1 MGKGTLRGLGLAAL
15 AAMAGAIILIACRR
29 DFDSPYMPGSPG
41 YAGDDWTRDADGN
54 GIADSLDKYSPGCK
68 LPPKLCLENAKVIS
82 GISRVK
88 NSLNARNITLWAGDG
103 AQAPILEW
111 TPSEAAL
118 RGYSMSSSD
127 TTKVLIRDDR
137 LLPVAVGSAQIS
149 VSVPGVDSLFTS
161 FIAKVVSGGI
171 RVESVSARDI
181 TMSSGRDTVAV
192 VKWTPADADVKEYSL
207 ASDQPRI
214 ASIANGQS
222 IHGESAGKANIT
234 LVTADGSRKT
244 TFAVNV
250 IDGPRS
256 VYTSALTAETMFLVR
271 GGGAEAPVLHW
282 FPEDVTDKRYKLV
295 PVDAGVVSVT
305 ADSQRV
311 VPAKAGSTL
320 VLAKALDGSGKAT
333 EFTVIVSGEAIEVT
347 GIDAADM
354 NLVQGAD
361 PAAPQLTWI
370 PANATNRKYS
380 LSSKDPGVA
389 IVSSGLVMPISM
401 GTSLFTVTT
410 VDGGFT
416 DSFTVTVGRP
426 DTAIHVDSVEVAAF
440 SMPMGSSRKP
450 IPVWHPSDAGNQSFT
465 LASDD
470 TTVLRADGEILR
482 ALKVGSASVRLTT
495 ADGARTADFKVSVYG
510 TEIPVTS
517 IAAEAMSLT
526 MGQEMPPVAT
536 WSPLDATNPAF
547 TLISQDTAIVTIA
560 GGARVFGKG
569 VGTANVTI
577 KAADG
582 PTGVFQVIVN
592 AVAVKLISMTAANFT
607 MNVGDPPR
615 DAILSFNP
623 SGATNK
629 AVTLKAPAGSPVI
642 SVNAQNKVAALA
654 PGKAL
659 LSIVSNENAGITAVC
674 SVTVVALVKSV
685 SAKDDTLRVGQAEK
699 DVSGLM
705 TWDPPNA
712 TNKDFTLKSND
723 TTIVKPTGDKTYKAM
738 AGGKTTVVVR
748 ASDGSGKADTFNVWV
763 KIPLT
768 QIIAQN
774 VTLKTTD
781 PLYNTDPLMTFVPAT
796 ASDKTWWLAHVNATA
811 GASVVAIQNGWQLK
825 PVGPGTAAIIANS
838 SDNPAVKDTFT
849 VTITQ
854 PVTGITAT
862 AFTMKV
868 GDPDRE
874 GIIAVQPA
882 NATDKSYTLT
892 ANTPSVA
899 TVAPGNKIHAVAGGS
914 ATFTAASVSDPS
926 KSAQFVVT
934 VNVAVISVIA
944 ADLTMKVGDPD
955 REPAITWNPTGAT
968 NKNYSLTTSNAAVVS
983 IVGGTK
989 LHAAGGGSANVI
1001 VTPADGG
1008 KGDTLV
1014 ATVTVPVVGIT
1025 VADITLRKG
1034 EGDKEPVI
1042 TWNPAAATNKGY
1054 VLSGGSPG
1062 IATVPPGGTKIHPA
1076 GSGSVNMTATTT
1088 DGGKTASFTVTV
1100 VVPVERI
1107 KGTDLSMWTGLSDES
1122 PTVEVSPPDATNK
1135 QYTLTSLDPDVAT
1148 IVNGKIHAVDRGTAR
1163 IVATSLDD
1171 EGITDTFE
1179 VTVVRFGF

>member
-1 MGKGTLRGLGLAAL
+1 MGKGTLKGLGLAAL
-15 AAMAGAIILIACRR
+15 AAIAGAVILSACRR
-29 DFDSPYMPGSPG
+29 DFDSPYLPGSPG
-41 YAGDDWTRDADGN
+41 YAGDDWTRDSDGN
-54 GIADSLDKYSPGCK
+54 GVADSLDKYSPGCK

-82 GISRVK
+82 GISDVK
-88 NSLNARNITLWAGDG
+88 NSLNAKNITLWVGDG

-111 TPSEAAL
+111 TPSEGSL
-118 RGYSMSSSD
+118 RGYSLSSSD
-127 TTKVLIRDDR
+127 TSKVLIRDDR
-137 LLPVAVGSAQIS
+137 LLPVAVGSVQIS
-149 VSVPGVDSLFTS
+149 VSVPGADSLFTS

-171 RVESVSARDI
+171 RVQSVSAQDI
-181 TMSSGRDTVAV
+181 TMSSGRDTVAA

-207 ASDQPRI
+207 TSDQPLI

-250 IDGPRS
+250 IDGPQLI
-256 VYTSALTAETMFLVR
+256 YTSSLTAETMFLVR
-271 GGGAEAPVLHW
+271 GGSAEKPVLHW
-282 FPEDVTDKRYKLV
+282 FPADATDKRYKLV
-295 PVDAGVVSVT
+295 PVDASVVSVT

-311 VPAKAGSTL
+311 VPTKAGSTL

-347 GIDAADM
+347 GIDAADL

-361 PAAPQLTWI
+361 PVAPPLTWI

-380 LSSKDPGVA
+380 LTSKDPGVA

-401 GTSLFTVTT
+401 GVSLFTVTT

-416 DSFTVTVGRP
+416 DTFTVTVGRP

-470 TTVLRADGEILR
+470 TTVLRPEGEALR

-495 ADGARTADFKVSVYG
+495 ADGGRTADFKVSVYG

-517 IAAEAMSLT
+517 IAAEPMSLT

-547 TLISQDTAIVTIA
+547 TLISQDTGIVTIA
-560 GGARVFGKG
+560 GGARVFAKG
-569 VGTANVTI
+569 VGTANVII

-582 PTGVFQVIVN
+582 PTGVFQVVVN
-592 AVAVKLISMTAANFT
+592 AIAVKLISMTAANFT
-607 MNVGDPPR
+607 MNVGDSPR
-615 DAILSFNP
+615 DAVLSFNP

-659 LSIVSNENAGITAVC
+659 LSIVSNENANITAAC

-685 SAKDDTLRVGQAEK
+685 SAKDDTLRLGQAEK

-723 TTIVKPTGDKTYKAM
+723 TTIVKPTGNKTYKAM
-738 AGGKTTVVVR
+738 AGGRTTVVVR

-768 QIIAQN
+768 QIIAKD
-774 VTLKTTD
+774 VALKTTD

-825 PVGPGTAAIIANS
+825 PVGPGAAAIIANS
-838 SDNPAVKDTFT
+838 SDDPAVNDTFI

-874 GIIAVQPA
+874 GIIAIQPA

-892 ANTPSVA
+892 AGTPAVA
-899 TVAPGNKIHAVAGGS
+899 TVVGNKIHAVAGGS

-934 VNVAVISVIA
+934 VNVGVISVTA
-944 ADLTMKVGDPD
+944 ADLSMKVGDPD

-968 NKNYSLTTSNAAVVS
+968 NKNFSLATSNAAVVS

-1014 ATVTVPVVGIT
+1014 VTVTVPVVSIT

-1042 TWNPAAATNKGY
+1042 AWNPATATNKGY
-1054 VLSGGSPG
+1054 TLTGGAAG

-1076 GSGSVNMTATTT
+1076 GSGSAIMTATTT

-1107 KGTDLSMWTGLSDES
+1107 KGTDLSMWTGFPDES
-1122 PTVEVSPPDATNK
+1122 PTVEVSPSDATNK